1 MRRGVGWGGSVVII
15 LSFLQ
20 VKVTCNMFFFRLQRV
35 ASTNDNIDIVE
46 SAQSFLEHYIGSA
59 ISLVLHSGKLI
70 KTMNE
75 SR

>member
-1 MRRGVGWGGSVVII
+1 VVII

-20 VKVTCNMFFFRLQRV
+20 VKPVTCFLFVCLFFRLQRV

>member
-1 MRRGVGWGGSVVII
+1 MGWLYGYYFI
-15 LSFLQ
+15 FLASQ
-20 VKVTCNMFFFRLQRV
+20 KLPVTCFFFRLQRV

-59 ISLVLHSGKLI
+59 ISLVLHSGKFI

>member
-1 MRRGVGWGGSVVII
+1 M
-15 LSFLQ
+15 F
-20 VKVTCNMFFFRLQRV
+20 FFFRLQRV

-46 SAQSFLEHYIGSA
+46 SAQSFLEHYIGTA